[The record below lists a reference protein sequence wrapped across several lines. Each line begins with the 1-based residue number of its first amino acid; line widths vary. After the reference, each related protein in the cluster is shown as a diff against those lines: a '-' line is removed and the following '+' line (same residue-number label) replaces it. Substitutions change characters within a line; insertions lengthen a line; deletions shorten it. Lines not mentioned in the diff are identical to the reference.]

1 MDRPLERQVE
11 KWTCDRAAFRGCACL
26 KLNVKGRVG
35 WPDRLFIFHGKV
47 LFIEFKRLGEKPT
60 LIQQYVHAEIRAHG
74 VPVEVVDNVGD
85 AGRVIDEFTS
95 D

>member
-1 MDRPLERQVE
+1 MFL
-11 KWTCDRAAFRGCACL
+11 FR
-26 KLNVKGRVG
+26 
-35 WPDRLFIFHGKV
+35 GKV
-47 LFIEFKRLGEKPT
+47 LFIEFKRLGENPT

-85 AGRVIDEFTS
+85 AGRILDEFTS